1 MVEELSLENCDN
13 KKLDIILICNDL
25 EVSTSGYYAWLKR
38 PPSAR
43 KLENERLWQKIKKHW
58 DDSRKTYGR
67 RRIAKKLRQ
76 EGEVIGKNRVSKIM
90 QKNNIQG
97 VGKKKFKP
105 MTTTSNHELPV
116 AERIF
121 KTEIAEEQV
130 TRPNQYWGGDITYIA
145 TEEGWLYLAIV
156 IDLFTRKAVGH
167 AMSESMPCE
176 LVINALDMGLKR
188 QGITA
193 TNKLITHTDR
203 GSQYAAH
210 DYIEKLEAYAITPSM
225 SRKGNCYDNAFIES
239 FFRTLKVELINRRK
253 FQTRQE
259 AKTAI
264 FEFIE
269 VWYNRQRLHSSLDYM
284 TPEEYELKKL
294 TAA

>member
-1 MVEELSLENCDN
+1 MVEELALEQQDVNQC
-13 KKLDIILICNDL
+13 CRDL
-25 EVSTSGYYAWLKR
+25 EISTSGYYAWLKR

-43 KLENERLWQKIKKHW
+43 DKENERIWQKIKKHW

-67 RRIAKKLRQ
+67 RRITKKLKN
-76 EGEVIGKNRVSKIM
+76 EGEVINKKRVARLMKE
-90 QKNNIQG
+90 NNIQG

-105 MTTTSNHELPV
+105 MTTTSNHQLPV
-116 AERIF
+116 AERVF
-121 KTEIAEEQV
+121 KTEVAESQV
-130 TRPNQYWGGDITYIA
+130 TKVNQYWGGDITYVA

-156 IDLFTRKAVGH
+156 IDLFTRKVVGH
-167 AMSESMPCE
+167 SMQESMPCE

-188 QGITA
+188 QGLVLANDLT
-193 TNKLITHTDR
+193 THTDR
-203 GSQYAAH
+203 GSQYAAM
-210 DYIEKLEAYAITPSM
+210 DYTDKLAAHGITASM
-225 SRKGNCYDNAFIES
+225 SRKGNCYDNAFVES

-253 FQTRQE
+253 FQTREE
-259 AKTAI
+259 ARSAI

-284 TPEEYELKKL
+284 TPEEYESKQL